1 MRANAQSI
9 PVLVSLLCTIYRDDG
24 FYMRWTEDQP
34 FLVADELGISEGAVT
49 EIAQKA
55 IQVDFFDSDIFDKY
69 RILTSRGIQ
78 KRYFSSTSRKKEVLV
93 PREILLIDV
102 SACNNVVFV
111 DINSVSACNNPQSKV
126 KERVNY
132 RIGSLESAFRAL
144 HPRHLVNYRTGSL
157 ENQMVVEIHGI
168 IVNYRIGSLGSYTR
182 GCASGNGGL
191 SHSQRRSC
199 VMKKKWILGILLVA
213 CALNV
218 AACADGKVSE
228 TTSSGSQRQ
237 VEPKQDIVMHE
248 VHDEAEKLPKPSETV
263 QRVNSNQVIIMSE
276 IDDKEEAKAKGI
288 PEYVI
293 VNRTSSE
300 DFLLYN
306 NGRFR
311 FHTYIPSEMTSVL
324 LPTNGDGAEFR
335 NREKGISLRASG
347 FFAAL
352 SLGELYQSAVDR
364 YGENCIS
371 YKAVGDNWYV
381 LSGIKDGQ
389 VFYLKQLIGQRTQCS
404 MEFTYPVV
412 RRDEYD
418 WMIPVLESHFY
429 QEDQGV

>member
-1 MRANAQSI
+1 
-9 PVLVSLLCTIYRDDG
+9 
-24 FYMRWTEDQP
+24 
-34 FLVADELGISEGAVT
+34 
-49 EIAQKA
+49 
-55 IQVDFFDSDIFDKY
+55 
-69 RILTSRGIQ
+69 
-78 KRYFSSTSRKKEVLV
+78 
-93 PREILLIDV
+93 
-102 SACNNVVFV
+102 
-111 DINSVSACNNPQSKV
+111 
-126 KERVNY
+126 
-132 RIGSLESAFRAL
+132 
-144 HPRHLVNYRTGSL
+144 
-157 ENQMVVEIHGI
+157 
-168 IVNYRIGSLGSYTR
+168 
-182 GCASGNGGL
+182 
-191 SHSQRRSC
+191 
-199 VMKKKWILGILLVA
+199 MKKKWILGILLVA

-218 AACADGKVSE
+218 AACADRKLSG
-228 TTSSGSQRQ
+228 TTSSGSQQQ
-237 VEPKQDIVMHE
+237 VAPKQDIAMHE
-248 VHDEAEKLPKPSETV
+248 VHNEAEKLPRPSETV

>member
-1 MRANAQSI
+1 MSTNN
-9 PVLVSLLCTIYRDDG
+9 PG
-24 FYMRWTEDQP
+24 
-34 FLVADELGISEGAVT
+34 GAVN
-49 EIAQKA
+49 
-55 IQVDFFDSDIFDKY
+55 
-69 RILTSRGIQ
+69 
-78 KRYFSSTSRKKEVLV
+78 
-93 PREILLIDV
+93 
-102 SACNNVVFV
+102 C
-111 DINSVSACNNPQSKV
+111 
-126 KERVNY
+126 
-132 RIGSLESAFRAL
+132 RIGSLESTIADSMSRMKVNCRIGSLEICAG
-144 HPRHLVNYRTGSL
+144 HRGTVRRVNYRTGSL
-157 ENQMVVEIHGI
+157 
-168 IVNYRIGSLGSYTR
+168 GSYTGDAR
-182 GCASGNGGL
+182 REMNGL
-191 SHSQRRSC
+191 LHSQRRSC

-218 AACADGKVSE
+218 AACADGKVSG
-228 TTSSGSQRQ
+228 TTSSDSQRQ
-237 VEPKQDIVMHE
+237 VAPKQDIAMHE
-248 VHDEAEKLPKPSETV
+248 VHNEAEKLPKPSETA

-276 IDDKEEAKAKGI
+276 IGDKEEAKAKGI

-311 FHTYIPSEMTSVL
+311 FHTYIPSEMTSVRL
-324 LPTNGDGAEFR
+324 STNRDGAEFR

-347 FFAAL
+347 SFAAL
-352 SLGELYQSAVDR
+352 SLGELYRIDVNR

-381 LSGIKDGQ
+381 LSGVKDGQ

-412 RRDEYD
+412 RKDEYD

-429 QEDQGV
+429 QEDQ

>member
-1 MRANAQSI
+1 
-9 PVLVSLLCTIYRDDG
+9 
-24 FYMRWTEDQP
+24 
-34 FLVADELGISEGAVT
+34 
-49 EIAQKA
+49 
-55 IQVDFFDSDIFDKY
+55 
-69 RILTSRGIQ
+69 
-78 KRYFSSTSRKKEVLV
+78 
-93 PREILLIDV
+93 
-102 SACNNVVFV
+102 
-111 DINSVSACNNPQSKV
+111 
-126 KERVNY
+126 
-132 RIGSLESAFRAL
+132 
-144 HPRHLVNYRTGSL
+144 
-157 ENQMVVEIHGI
+157 
-168 IVNYRIGSLGSYTR
+168 
-182 GCASGNGGL
+182 
-191 SHSQRRSC
+191 
-199 VMKKKWILGILLVA
+199 MKKKWILGILLVA

-218 AACADGKVSE
+218 AACADGKLSG
-228 TTSSGSQRQ
+228 TTFSGSQRQ
-237 VEPKQDIVMHE
+237 VESKQDGVMHE
-248 VHDEAEKLPKPSETV
+248 VHNEAEKLPKPSEIV

-311 FHTYIPSEMTSVL
+311 FHTYIPSEMTSVRL
-324 LPTNGDGAEFR
+324 STNRDGAEFR

-347 FFAAL
+347 SFAAL
-352 SLGELYQSAVDR
+352 SLGELYRIDVNK

-381 LSGIKDGQ
+381 LSGVKDGQ

-412 RRDEYD
+412 RKDEYD